1 MKIVPNRTILFALV
15 AQIACAGQPSSNGN
29 DEGNDTVPAIE
40 ICSEGKSFEN
50 CSDGWCRI
58 EPGSFTLG
66 SPLDEPC
73 RGMYSEDQ
81 VEVTLT
87 RPFLIRQH
95 ELTQVEWE
103 ARGFPNPSRDLAPD
117 KPVVFINWFEAAAYC
132 NALSQAKGL
141 EQCYD
146 LSKCEGTIGTGCFN
160 EYEGCV
166 PGSNPDGFPEIF
178 QCTGELHRFTD
189 WFACSGYRL
198 PTSAEWEYAAR
209 AGSMTSTYN
218 GEITTDYNSCQLD
231 EVAEP
236 IAWYC
241 ANSGTNDTD
250 RKLAQVCRKQ
260 PNAWGVFDSLGNAS
274 EWIDYI
280 YTGFDLEWG
289 EGKDGPLVDPLGADI
304 QKDDGRR
311 SVKGGSFLDQAC
323 LCRVAEHMGYPAV
336 ARLLVSG
343 FRPVRTLFE

>member
-1 MKIVPNRTILFALV
+1 MKTILNSIVLVLV
-15 AQIACAGQPSSNGN
+15 AQLACSGQSSSSGNG
-29 DEGNDTVPAIE
+29 EPGTDTQPVVE
-40 ICSEGKSFEN
+40 ICPEGKGFDN
-50 CSDGWCRI
+50 CADGWCRI
-58 EPGSFTLG
+58 EPGTFLLG
-66 SPLDEPC
+66 SYPDEPC

-87 RPFLIRQH
+87 RPFLLLQH

-117 KPVVFINWFEAAAYC
+117 KPVVFVNWFEAAAYC
-132 NALSQAKGL
+132 NALSQAEGL

-146 LSKCEGTIGTGCFN
+146 LSNCEGTIGTGCF
-160 EYEGCV
+160 EDYDVCA

-178 QCTGELHRFTD
+178 QCTGELHRLDD
-189 WFACSGYRL
+189 WYACPGYRL
-198 PTSAEWEYAAR
+198 PTSAEWEYATR
-209 AGSMTSTYN
+209 AATTTSTYS
-218 GEITTDYNSCQLD
+218 GDITTDYNSCQVD
-231 EVAEP
+231 QVAEP

-241 ANSGTNDTD
+241 ANSGTDKTLKN
-250 RKLAQVCRKQ
+250 ACRKQ

-343 FRPVRTLFE
+343 FRPVRTILE